1 MFQDMYAKELSISQ
15 NSIRIKRCEQGV
27 QFPGDVWTDLP
38 APAKNVV
45 RPPHLHVLQQ
55 VWTLALK
62 SPHQDG
68 GGGVGG
74 GNSSAL
80 L

>member
-15 NSIRIKRCEQGV
+15 NSIRIQRCEEGV
-27 QFPGDVWTDLP
+27 KFPGDVWTDLP

-55 VWTLALK
+55 IWTMALK
-62 SPHQDG
+62 SPH
-68 GGGVGG
+68 
-74 GNSSAL
+74 
-80 L
+80 

>member
-1 MFQDMYAKELSISQ
+1 MYAKELSISQ

-27 QFPGDVWTDLP
+27 QFSGDVWTDLP
-38 APAKNVV
+38 APTKNVV

-74 GNSSAL
+74 SNSSAL